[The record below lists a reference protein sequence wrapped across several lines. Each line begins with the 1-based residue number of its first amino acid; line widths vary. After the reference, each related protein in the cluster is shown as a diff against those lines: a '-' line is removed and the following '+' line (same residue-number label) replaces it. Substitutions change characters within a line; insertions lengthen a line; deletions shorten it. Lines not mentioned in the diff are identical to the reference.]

1 MTRLSR
7 RDFAFIAICIAL
19 AATAT
24 VVITRYYH
32 TAFPE
37 ASIDFRFDRKSS
49 RAIAE
54 KLVHAE
60 GIDVRE
66 MKHAVRFDSDDN
78 ARIFLERS
86 LGLKNAGRVMREEV
100 HLLAWHHRWFR
111 PLQEEEI
118 SVDVAPTGE
127 VIGFTHKI
135 PEDRAIAGA
144 PDSPPVNFLTAI
156 GVRAS
161 DLRLVSTSERKLPKR
176 VQRIYT
182 WDSIAI
188 HPAGAPYRHTVT
200 VDGTIVTG
208 YTQTLKVPDAWLR
221 SYRELRSKNMAAGA
235 VDLVFFAGSML
246 AAVVVFI
253 IRLRRGDL
261 HFRFLLAVGIA
272 ALVLTAGASLN
283 SVPSQF
289 AYYDTN
295 SSYPAFIGSL
305 AISVIMP
312 ALGNTMLLIVLA
324 GAGEVLYRERMPG
337 KLAIPRAFTR
347 RALSSRRVFLSLIL
361 GYTLVPLFIGYQIV
375 FYLTAQKFGAWSPA
389 DVPYDEMLTSALPWV
404 AVLFAGFYPA
414 LSEEFLSRAFSIPF
428 FEKLLRSRIAA
439 IVLAGFIWGFGH
451 STYANQPFY
460 IRGLEVGIVGIIGG
474 LLMLRVGLLPLLIW
488 HYTVDAVY
496 TATLLF
502 TSGNAYYVAS
512 AAAASLIFVL
522 PLVAMI
528 VSYVRKGG
536 FAADDDLSNHTIPIA
551 PAPEQVESVVAAAEL
566 PAAKP
571 VTSRRVLV
579 CVAAIVIAII
589 AIALRAPSPDDAID
603 FRISGA
609 QAKDVARKQTPEAHG
624 TRVIAAPVAGFRS
637 WEPDSQREDGGSP
650 GGFDDAAAT
659 YLLRRGMSVR
669 ELVHVFRTKVE
680 AGTWTVRFFTP
691 MQKVE
696 YFVEVDPRTSRAIG
710 YHKYLDEN
718 SPGASLAEPQALE
731 IARRA
736 FARYGI
742 DVNAFDVKEA
752 LTFQQPK
759 RRDWLFHFQE
769 RTPIGADVFRRVT
782 VRVAGSEVTQFNKN
796 VKAPE
801 SVEREASQHTLLNV
815 ILFAL
820 FVIGAITLLA
830 MVVAGLVMASRE
842 HGLPWKRAL
851 RWTLIL
857 SIIPIASTLAR
868 YELSL
873 FDYSTT
879 VAWDTFRVRLAV
891 QFVIDIAKQVG
902 IIFLALAGLEAAVP
916 YTRSLFTR
924 EGRARFGR
932 GAAIAALTA
941 IAVVIAA
948 GVALQWTSVV
958 DLNIAE
964 SIATPLPA
972 LTEGAQALFGAIAIC
987 GAVALYTHA
996 LRKHVALIT
1005 IAAIFSISL
1014 DPGTTMAHAPLMFV
1028 RAIAVALLVWIVA
1041 RYVLNANP
1049 LAWPLTIVVATL
1061 LQSAGVLLQNHRAD
1075 LLANGIALV
1084 AFALFAIVWSASA
1097 RPADARVE
1105 KVEDSPL
1112 EVQPLPGVPRERRA
1126 GDVHRE

>member
-7 RDFAFIAICIAL
+7 RDLAFIAICIAL
-19 AATAT
+19 AAVCI
-24 VVITRYYH
+24 VVIARYYH

-49 RAIAE
+49 RPIAE

-60 GIDVRE
+60 GIDVRD

-86 LGLKNAGRVMREEV
+86 LGLKDAGRVMREEV
-100 HLLAWHHRWFR
+100 HLLSWHHRWFR
-111 PLQEEEI
+111 PLQEEEL

-127 VIGFTHKI
+127 VIAFAHKI
-135 PEDRAIAGA
+135 PEDRAIASA
-144 PDSPPVNFLTAI
+144 PGSAAPPVGFLTAI
-156 GVRAS
+156 GVRVA

-182 WDSIAI
+182 WDSISI

-261 HFRFLLAVGIA
+261 HLRFLLGVGVA

-283 SVPSQF
+283 SAPAQF

-295 SSYPAFIGSL
+295 SSYPAFIGGL
-305 AISVIMP
+305 ALSVIMP

-324 GAGEVLYRERMPG
+324 GAGEVLYRERMPD
-337 KLAIPRAFTR
+337 KLAIPRVFTR

-361 GYTLVPLFIGYQIV
+361 GYTLVPLFIAYQIV
-375 FYLTAQKFGAWSPA
+375 FYVTAQKFGAWSPA
-389 DVPYDEMLTSALPWV
+389 DVHYDDLLTTALPWV

-439 IVLAGFIWGFGH
+439 IVLSGFIWGFGH
-451 STYANQPFY
+451 STYANQPFF

-474 LLMLRVGLLPLLIW
+474 LLMLRFGLLPMLVW

-512 AAAASLIFVL
+512 AAAASLIFVI

-528 VSYVRKGG
+528 VSYVRKRG
-536 FAADDDLSNHTIPIA
+536 FTPDDDLSNHTIPIA
-551 PAPEQVESVVAAAEL
+551 PPPEQVEAVVAAPQL
-566 PAAKP
+566 PDAKP
-571 VTSRRVLV
+571 ATPRRVLV
-579 CVAAIVIAII
+579 CVAAIAIAIV
-589 AIALRAPSPDDAID
+589 AIASRPPSPDDAID
-603 FRISGA
+603 FRIDGA
-609 QAKDVARKQTPEAHG
+609 QAKEIARIQRPQAHG
-624 TRVIAAPVAGFRS
+624 TKVIAAPVAGFRS

-650 GGFDDAAAT
+650 GGFDSAAAE

-669 ELVHVFRTKVE
+669 RLVDVFRTKIE

-691 MQKVE
+691 MQKEE

-731 IARRA
+731 IARA
-736 FARYGI
+736 ELARYGI
-742 DVNAFDVKEA
+742 DGNAFDVKEA

-782 VRVAGSEVTQFNKN
+782 VRVAGAEVTQFNKN
-796 VKAPE
+796 VKVAE
-801 SVEREASQHTLLNV
+801 SVEREANAQTLLNV
-815 ILFAL
+815 VLLAL
-820 FVIGAITLLA
+820 FIIGAITLLA
-830 MVVAGLVMASRE
+830 MVVAGLVIASRD
-842 HGLPWKRAL
+842 HGFPWKRAL

-879 VAWDTFRVRLAV
+879 VAWDTFHVRLAV
-891 QFVIDIAKQVG
+891 QFVIEIAKQTG
-902 IIFLALAGLEAAVP
+902 ILFLALVGLEATLP
-916 YTRSLFTR
+916 YARSLFTR

-932 GAAIAALTA
+932 GAAIAALTTIA
-941 IAVVIAA
+941 IVIAA
-948 GVALQWTSVV
+948 GTMLQWIENAWPSAASV
-958 DLNIAE
+958 DLNVAE

-996 LRKHVALIT
+996 LRKHVALVT
-1005 IAAIFSISL
+1005 IAAIFCISL
-1014 DPGTTMAHAPLMFV
+1014 DPGTTAAHAPLMFV
-1028 RAIAVALLVWIVA
+1028 RAIAIALLAWIIA
-1041 RYVLNANP
+1041 RYVLDANP
-1049 LAWPLTIVVATL
+1049 LAWPLTILVAAL
-1061 LQSAGVLLQNHRAD
+1061 LQSAGVLLQNHRSY
-1075 LLANGIALV
+1075 LLANGVALV
-1084 AFALFAIVWSASA
+1084 AFALFAIVWLVIPSESEG
-1097 RPADARVE
+1097 PGRV
-1105 KVEDSPL
+1105 VSRVVSP
-1112 EVQPLPGVPRERRA
+1112 
-1126 GDVHRE
+1126 